1 MLAYAANRP
10 VAAQRRSSPNAML
23 GIIAAHVAV
32 VAVVMSAKM
41 ELPPRFIPT
50 PTIIDFIKQPRPPE
64 PTQKVEPRVK
74 QPPIESTLDQPR
86 PEVSLPPTG
95 SQMTDATPSLPN
107 SGPIVGP
114 SVDPGPRI
122 DPVPLPQPVRLE
134 AKLLTPA
141 SELKPP
147 YPESKLLSGEEAL
160 LRLRLTIDE
169 RGRVVAV
176 EPVGK
181 SDRVFLEA
189 ARRYLVA
196 HWRYRPASEDGRAVA
211 TSIVIALRFQLDG

>member
-10 VAAQRRSSPNAML
+10 IVAQRRSSPNAML

-32 VAVVMSAKM
+32 VALVMSAKM
-41 ELPPRFIPT
+41 ELPPTFHPT
-50 PTIIDFIKQPRPPE
+50 RTIIDLIREPQPPEPQPIRQATQPRP
-64 PTQKVEPRVK
+64 
-74 QPPIESTLDQPR
+74 STLTQPR
-86 PEVSLPPTG
+86 QQVEIPAGPTPIA
-95 SQMTDATPSLPN
+95 DATPSLPDP
-107 SGPIVGP
+107 GPIVGP

-122 DPVPLPQPVRLE
+122 DPVPLPQPVKFE

-181 SDRVFLEA
+181 IDRVFFET
-189 ARRYLVA
+189 ARRYLIA
-196 HWRYRPASEDGRAVA
+196 HWRYRPASEDGRAV
-211 TSIVIALRFQLDG
+211 TSSTVIALRFQLDG